1 MEKKKSDKV
10 SQEKNRSMFIQ
21 IGFIVALSIILI
33 AFEWTSNTIND
44 SDSMTYINDIEFEE
58 QMVAT
63 KREEP
68 KPPEVKQ
75 PEIKTVI
82 EIVEDDIEID
92 DAFDFDMEADDN
104 TEYNFVMDDDEG
116 EEIIEEVT
124 PFYIV
129 EDMPT
134 FNGGDMGEFWKYA
147 MGEIRYPEVAAENG
161 VSGTVYMQFTVSTS
175 GRVTDVKV
183 IKGVHPDL
191 DEESIRVIKNSPK
204 WTPGKQ
210 RGRTVP
216 VIMSLPMKFILQ

>member
-1 MEKKKSDKV
+1 MKKKKANKV
-10 SQEKNRSMFIQ
+10 NQERNRPMFIQ
-21 IGFIVALSIILI
+21 IGLIVALSIILV
-33 AFEWTSNTIND
+33 AFEWTSNPKK
-44 SDSMTYINDIEFEE
+44 SDDIQLVQEIQFEDE
-58 QMVAT
+58 MMIT
-63 KREEP
+63 RREEP
-68 KPPEVKQ
+68 REQPKPETPKVLEVL
-75 PEIKTVI
+75 
-82 EIVEDDIEID
+82 EIVDDDVFVED
-92 DAFDFDMEADDN
+92 FSFDMEVDEN
-104 TEYNFVMDDDEG
+104 TEYDFTTFEDE

>member
-1 MEKKKSDKV
+1 MEKKKTDKAN
-10 SQEKNRSMFIQ
+10 QERNRLMFIQ
-21 IGFIVALSIILI
+21 VGFIVALSIILI
-33 AFEWTSNTIND
+33 AFEWTSNTTNNSNSI
-44 SDSMTYINDIEFEE
+44 TYVNDIEFEE
-58 QMVAT
+58 QMIST

-92 DAFDFDMEADDN
+92 DAFDFDMEADNN
-104 TEYNFVMDDDEG
+104 TEYNFIMDDDDG

-147 MGEIRYPEVAAENG
+147 MGEIRYPEIAAENG
-161 VSGTVYMQFTVSTS
+161 VSGTVYMQFTVSTA
-175 GRVTDVKV
+175 GYVIDVKV
-183 IKGVHPDL
+183 IKGVHPDI
-191 DEESIRVIKNSPK
+191 DNEAIRVIKNSPR
-204 WTPGKQ
+204 WTAGKQ
-210 RGRTVP
+210 RGRAVP

>member
-1 MEKKKSDKV
+1 MEKKKSNKV
-10 SQEKNRSMFIQ
+10 SQEKNRPMFMQ
-21 IGFIVALSIILI
+21 IGLVVALSIILI
-33 AFEWTSNTIND
+33 AFEWTSNATND
-44 SDSMTYINDIEFEE
+44 SNSMTYINDIEFEE
-58 QMVAT
+58 QMIAT

-82 EIVEDDIEID
+82 EIVEDDIEIE

-104 TEYNFVMDDDEG
+104 TEYNFVMDDDDG

-134 FNGGDMGEFWKYA
+134 FNGGDMSEFWKYA
-147 MGEIRYPEVAAENG
+147 MSEIRYPEVAAENG
-161 VSGTVYMQFTVSTS
+161 VSGTVYMQFTVSTA
-175 GRVTDVKV
+175 GYVIDVKV

-191 DEESIRVIKNSPK
+191 DEEAIRVIKNSPK

>member
-1 MEKKKSDKV
+1 
-10 SQEKNRSMFIQ
+10 
-21 IGFIVALSIILI
+21 
-33 AFEWTSNTIND
+33 
-44 SDSMTYINDIEFEE
+44 MTYINDIEFEE

-104 TEYNFVMDDDEG
+104 TEYNFVMDDDDG

-147 MGEIRYPEVAAENG
+147 MGEIRYPEIAAENG
-161 VSGTVYMQFTVSTS
+161 VSGTVYMQFTVSTA
-175 GRVTDVKV
+175 GYVIDVKV
-183 IKGVHPDL
+183 IKGVHPDID
-191 DEESIRVIKNSPK
+191 DEAIRVIKNSPR
-204 WTPGKQ
+204 WTAGKQ
-210 RGRTVP
+210 RGRAVP

>member
-1 MEKKKSDKV
+1 MENKKATKAN
-10 SQEKNRSMFIQ
+10 QERNRPMFLQ
-21 IGFIVALSIILI
+21 IGLIVALSVILI

-44 SDSMTYINDIEFEE
+44 SNSTTYINDIEFEE
-58 QMVAT
+58 QMIAT

-82 EIVEDDIEID
+82 EIVEDDIEIE

-104 TEYNFVMDDDEG
+104 TEYNFVMDDDDG

-147 MGEIRYPEVAAENG
+147 MGEIRYPEIAAENG
-161 VSGTVYMQFTVSTS
+161 VSGTVYMQFTVSTA
-175 GRVTDVKV
+175 GYVIDVKV
-183 IKGVHPDL
+183 IKGVHPDID
-191 DEESIRVIKNSPK
+191 DEAIRVIKNSPR
-204 WTPGKQ
+204 WTAGKQ
-210 RGRTVP
+210 RGRAVP

>member
-1 MEKKKSDKV
+1 MERKKTKKANLESRKGLF
-10 SQEKNRSMFIQ
+10 FI
-21 IGFIVALSIILI
+21 IGVVVTLATILV
-33 AFEWTSNTIND
+33 AFEWTSNPIDNSKD
-44 SDSMTYINDIEFEE
+44 VAYINDIQFEE
-58 QMVAT
+58 EMMVT
-63 KREEP
+63 RREEP
-68 KPPEVKQ
+68 KPPVKQ
-75 PEIKTVI
+75 PDIKTVI
-82 EIVEDDIEID
+82 DIVDDDVIIEDEITFDIEV
-92 DAFDFDMEADDN
+92 DDN
-104 TEYNFVMDDDEG
+104 TEYNFIIEDDV

-134 FNGGDMGEFWKYA
+134 FNGGDMSEFWKYA
-147 MGEIRYPEVAAENG
+147 MGEIRYPELAAENG

-191 DEESIRVIKNSPK
+191 DEESIRVIKNSPR
-204 WTPGKQ
+204 WEPGKQ

>member
-1 MEKKKSDKV
+1 MEKKKATKAN
-10 SQEKNRSMFIQ
+10 QERNRPMFLQ
-21 IGFIVALSIILI
+21 IGLIVALSVILI

-44 SDSMTYINDIEFEE
+44 SNSTTYINDIEFEE
-58 QMVAT
+58 QMIAT

-82 EIVEDDIEID
+82 EIVEDDIEIE

>member
-1 MEKKKSDKV
+1 MEKKKSNKV
-10 SQEKNRSMFIQ
+10 NQERNRPMFIQ
-21 IGFIVALSIILI
+21 LGLVVALSIILI
-33 AFEWTSNTIND
+33 AFEWTSNATND
-44 SDSMTYINDIEFEE
+44 LNSMTYINDIEFEE
-58 QMVAT
+58 QMIAT

-104 TEYNFVMDDDEG
+104 TEYNFVMDDDDG

-134 FNGGDMGEFWKYA
+134 FNGGDMSEFWKYA
-147 MGEIRYPEVAAENG
+147 MSEIRYPEVAAENG
-161 VSGTVYMQFTVSTS
+161 VSGTVYMQFTVSTA
-175 GRVTDVKV
+175 GYVIDVKV

-191 DEESIRVIKNSPK
+191 DEEAIRVIKNSPK